1 MLTGTYLQES
11 AGQQAYQWQQV
22 GQRLSGS
29 SVGRQQEISP
39 LQDLWDSR
47 TLQKNDPFKAGAHAN
62 EGHKFC
68 IYSFVLLQITCIS
81 VGVSSLCSATA
92 ARRSS
97 PSPKDSK
104 PF

>member
-47 TLQKNDPFKAGAHAN
+47 TLQKK
-62 EGHKFC
+62 
-68 IYSFVLLQITCIS
+68 
-81 VGVSSLCSATA
+81 
-92 ARRSS
+92 
-97 PSPKDSK
+97 
-104 PF
+104 